1 VRPNTIELMRP
12 CVPLLGVCVLLAA
25 GCHQHPLTDYRP
37 LDKAG
42 MWSGSMEQLK
52 ALNVSDLE
60 VSQVVKVKQARVSDE
75 SCVALV
81 SAAHAQKHPFT
92 SADSV
97 ASLAGAGFS
106 EQQILEI
113 ARADQLDTISGDA
126 VTLRLMGLSDSAV
139 QSLLHRHMQGIPT
152 LSNAEIAR
160 LKNTGLTEKQI
171 LERVQSGMTDA
182 QAEVEIAQR
191 DRQRN
196 KTGFVRVRG
205 GNPR

>member
-1 VRPNTIELMRP
+1 M
-12 CVPLLGVCVLLAA
+12 CVLLAA

-37 LDKAG
+37 LDRAG

-60 VSQVVKVKQARVSDE
+60 VAQVVKVKQARVSDE

-81 SAAHAQKHPFT
+81 STAHAQKHPFA
-92 SADSV
+92 SAESV
-97 ASLAGAGFS
+97 VSLAVAGFS

-126 VTLRLMGLSDSAV
+126 VTLRLMGLSDSTV
-139 QSLLHRHMQGIPT
+139 QTLLHRHMQGIPT
-152 LSNAEIAR
+152 LSNEEIAL

-171 LERVQSGMTDA
+171 LERIQNGMTDA

-191 DRQRN
+191 NRQRN
-196 KTGFVRVRG
+196 KTGFVSVRG
-205 GNPR
+205 RNPR